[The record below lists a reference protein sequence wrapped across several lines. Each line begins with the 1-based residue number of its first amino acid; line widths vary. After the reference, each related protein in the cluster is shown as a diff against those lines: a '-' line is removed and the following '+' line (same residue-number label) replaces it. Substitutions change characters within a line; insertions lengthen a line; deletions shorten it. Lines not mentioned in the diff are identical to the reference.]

1 MTQSDGG
8 SVALLLASRVPLLV
22 LRFGTGYLRYLGRR
36 RRGVHTF
43 HETLLAGGMP
53 PDRASQL
60 ADAFHEVGSLP
71 NLIRGAAFGRRLNR
85 R

>member
-1 MTQSDGG
+1 MTRSDAGG
-8 SVALLLASRVPLLV
+8 VALLLASRVPLLV
-22 LRFGTGYLRYLGRR
+22 LRFGTGYLRFLGRR
-36 RRGVHTF
+36 RRGVDTF
-43 HETLLAGGMP
+43 HRTLLEGGMP
-53 PDRASQL
+53 PERATQL